1 MSTSEI
7 TTGGAT
13 KPRLAF
19 LGLGYMGSRMAKRL
33 LDAGYA
39 LTVYNRDQSKTE
51 SLATAGAT
59 VASTAAEA
67 VADVDII
74 LSCLSNDAAVNAVI
88 LGENGVLSGAK
99 SGTILI
105 EMSSITPQLSRDL
118 AVAAGGKGIPML
130 DAPVAG
136 STPQAEAGQ
145 LIVFA
150 GGDETVFLKCQPV
163 LAAMS
168 KAQHYLGESGSG
180 ATMKIVNN
188 CLLGLGLQAIAEA
201 IALGQKAG
209 LDRDL
214 LLGVLAQTTVVAP
227 AHMGKLKNAA
237 TDTYDANFPIR
248 LMHKDLGIA
257 LGMASELRVPMPT
270 TAVAQQLYA
279 AELAKDK
286 EEDFSATI
294 DLMRELARI

>member
-1 MSTSEI
+1 MSTVDA
-7 TTGGAT
+7 TNDGAA
-13 KPRLAF
+13 KPQLAF

-39 LTVYNRDQSKTE
+39 LTVYNRDPSKTE
-51 SLATAGAT
+51 PLQAAGAT
-59 VASTAAEA
+59 VAVTPAEA
-67 VADVDII
+67 ARDADII
-74 LSCLSNDAAVNAVI
+74 LSSLANDDAVSAVI
-88 LGENGVLSGAK
+88 RGESGVLGGARR
-99 SGTILI
+99 GAILI
-105 EMSSITPQLSRDL
+105 EMSSITPQLARDL
-118 AVAAGGKGIPML
+118 AAEAAKHGVQML

-150 GGDETVFLKCQPV
+150 GGDEAVFIQCQPV

-168 KAQHYLGESGSG
+168 KAQHYLGESGAG

-201 IALGQKAG
+201 LALGQKAG
-209 LDRDL
+209 LPRDT

-237 TDTYDANFPIR
+237 SDTYDANFPLR

-279 AELAKDK
+279 AELSKEK
-286 EEDFSATI
+286 EEDFSAVI
-294 DLMRELARI
+294 ALMREMARI